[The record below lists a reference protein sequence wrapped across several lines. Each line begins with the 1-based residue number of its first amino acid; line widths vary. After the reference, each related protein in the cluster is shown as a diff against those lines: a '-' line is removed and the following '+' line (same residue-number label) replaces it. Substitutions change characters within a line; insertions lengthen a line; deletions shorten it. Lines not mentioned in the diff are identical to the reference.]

1 MCELY
6 ASQNPDLY
14 RVRKK
19 SIRIQGVVTSLAL
32 ENKIWQVLEQIA
44 EQENLS
50 VPQFISTLYQ
60 ESVERHGAVDN
71 LASLLR
77 ISCLTYLLNSTK
89 P

>member
-6 ASQNPDLY
+6 ASQSPELY
-14 RVRKK
+14 HVSKK
-19 SIRIQGVVTSLAL
+19 SIRLQGVVTSLAL
-32 ENKIWQVLEQIA
+32 ENKIWQVLKQIA

-60 ESVERHGAVDN
+60 ESIERHGKVDN

-77 ISCLTYLLNSTK
+77 ISCITYLLNNTK
-89 P
+89 T